1 MEMLME
7 IEEME
12 RIVDEFQA
20 WRAGKRL
27 GRTRVAGFDG

>member
-20 WRAGKRL
+20 WRKGEKAREDSCGRL
-27 GRTRVAGFDG
+27 R